1 MVSTVLA
8 DISFTSRPFLS
19 STGTHHKP
27 SICTGARCQL
37 KDLKRINHELREL
50 PSSEEPTFYDK
61 KIDDVLAH
69 LQAARAGLV
78 EIAHKISSEG
88 DL

>member
-1 MVSTVLA
+1 MNSQDVPIAQLKSW
-8 DISFTSRPFLS
+8 
-19 STGTHHKP
+19 
-27 SICTGARCQL
+27 L

-50 PSSEEPTFYDK
+50 PESEEQTFYDK

-78 EIAHKISSEG
+78 EIAHRIQREK

>member
-1 MVSTVLA
+1 MNGE
-8 DISFTSRPFLS
+8 DIPIEQLKSW
-19 STGTHHKP
+19 
-27 SICTGARCQL
+27 L
-37 KDLKRINHELREL
+37 KDLKRISHELREL
-50 PSSEEPTFYDK
+50 PKAEKLTFYDK

-78 EIAHKISSEG
+78 EIAHGIQRER

>member
-1 MVSTVLA
+1 MNSQDVPIAQLKSW
-8 DISFTSRPFLS
+8 
-19 STGTHHKP
+19 
-27 SICTGARCQL
+27 L

-50 PSSEEPTFYDK
+50 PESEEPTFYDK
-61 KIDDVLAH
+61 KLDDVLAH

-78 EIAHKISSEG
+78 EIAHEISSEE

>member
-1 MVSTVLA
+1 MNSQDVPIAQLKSW
-8 DISFTSRPFLS
+8 
-19 STGTHHKP
+19 
-27 SICTGARCQL
+27 L

-50 PSSEEPTFYDK
+50 PAEEKPTFYDDK
-61 KIDDVLAH
+61 LDDVLAH

-78 EIAHKISSEG
+78 EIAHGISNEG